1 MVSFMDMAWF
11 IYTISLMLLMIIA
24 CSTCFMVWVLTSRRD
39 WRIVAAAFVCYAL
52 EVSIIFIAVKPVL
65 I

>member
-1 MVSFMDMAWF
+1 MDMAWF

-52 EVSIIFIAVKPVL
+52 EVSIIFYGEYV
-65 I
+65 